1 MAENKAPSF
10 FHLYLDY
17 DEQFR
22 MLSDAQAG
30 MLIKALFSY
39 ANDGEE
45 PDFDDLTVKLFFS
58 ILKKSMDREFE
69 NYQKICEQNR
79 KNIKAQKM
87 EEAAKQVSNNKAEN
101 EMKISNILNSINFTE
116 SLLPVEKLDYKSND
130 SQPYG
135 DLEFA
140 VVVASDL
147 ISSNTYDYSGVDISN
162 IDASIV
168 VIAQELKNAI
178 ETGDVNRAFSAKA
191 GLVVAINDVR
201 NKIPFV
207 PEDMKK
213 AFVESCESYLDLW
226 KTLIMS
232 CTSLDA
238 LQKNLDSQIANI
250 EKKKKKY
257 SEDNKAVAKR
267 LIEEP
272 ELQQKIES
280 ISNETFI
287 SNGQRWDQESLDFYK
302 FLVNQRIEKSAL
314 TFELLQHDMLEKQM
328 AYQSKI
334 INDYRTRVENNPVPE
349 DPNLLN
355 KYKDMMEQEF
365 KRAAE
370 IDAQFDELGEYMDS
384 MDERINQMAYSK
396 GSIRQKRI
404 RGQEADACR
413 LSSVDLK
420 VCDSFR
426 VCRFVIF
433 LAIHNDWQL

>member
-1 MAENKAPSF
+1 MPRPSKSSSKAGTSGG
-10 FHLYLDY
+10 
-17 DEQFR
+17 
-22 MLSDAQAG
+22 SVSSG
-30 MLIKALFSY
+30 
-39 ANDGEE
+39 G
-45 PDFDDLTVKLFFS
+45 S
-58 ILKKSMDREFE
+58 ILKNNPFTAWL
-69 NYQKICEQNR
+69 QNR

-178 ETGDVNRAFSAKA
+178 ETGDVNRAFSAKS
-191 GLVVAINDVR
+191 GLVVAVNDVR

-213 AFVESCESYLDLW
+213 AFVESCESYLELW

-396 GSIRQKRI
+396 GSIRQKRMA
-404 RGQEADACR
+404 QA
-413 LSSVDLK
+413 SVDSIVELAK
-420 VCDSFR
+420 QIQLEEAGLNENGDQMNALRR
-426 VCRFVIF
+426 VKLLSESEIQKIKEEQAQQVVQPVVNVNKNQNRTR
-433 LAIHNDWQL
+433 NTN

>member
-1 MAENKAPSF
+1 MPRPSKSSSKAGTSGG
-10 FHLYLDY
+10 
-17 DEQFR
+17 
-22 MLSDAQAG
+22 SVSSG
-30 MLIKALFSY
+30 
-39 ANDGEE
+39 G
-45 PDFDDLTVKLFFS
+45 S
-58 ILKKSMDREFE
+58 ILKNNPFTAWL
-69 NYQKICEQNR
+69 QNR

-116 SLLPVEKLDYKSND
+116 SLLPVEKLDYKSN
-130 SQPYG
+130 
-135 DLEFA
+135 E
-140 VVVASDL
+140 
-147 ISSNTYDYSGVDISN
+147 
-162 IDASIV
+162 
-168 VIAQELKNAI
+168 
-178 ETGDVNRAFSAKA
+178 
-191 GLVVAINDVR
+191 
-201 NKIPFV
+201 FV

-213 AFVESCESYLDLW
+213 AFVESCESYLELW

-287 SNGQRWDQESLDFYK
+287 SNGQRWDQESLEFYK

-396 GSIRQKRI
+396 GSIRQKRMA
-404 RGQEADACR
+404 QA
-413 LSSVDLK
+413 SVDSIVELAK
-420 VCDSFR
+420 QIQLEEAGLNENGDQMNALRR
-426 VCRFVIF
+426 VKLLSESEIQKIKEEQAQQVVQPVVNVNTNQNRTR
-433 LAIHNDWQL
+433 NTN

>member
-1 MAENKAPSF
+1 MPRPSKSSSKAGTSGG
-10 FHLYLDY
+10 
-17 DEQFR
+17 
-22 MLSDAQAG
+22 SVSSG
-30 MLIKALFSY
+30 
-39 ANDGEE
+39 G
-45 PDFDDLTVKLFFS
+45 S
-58 ILKKSMDREFE
+58 ILKNNPFTAWL
-69 NYQKICEQNR
+69 QNR

-162 IDASIV
+162 IDASII

-191 GLVVAINDVR
+191 GLVVAVNDVR

-213 AFVESCESYLDLW
+213 AFVESCESYLELW

-334 INDYRTRVENNPVPE
+334 VPE

-396 GSIRQKRI
+396 GSIRQKRMA
-404 RGQEADACR
+404 QA
-413 LSSVDLK
+413 SVDSIVELAK
-420 VCDSFR
+420 QIQLEEAGLNENGDQMNALRR
-426 VCRFVIF
+426 VKLLSESEIQKIKEEQAQQVVQPVVNVNKNQNRTR
-433 LAIHNDWQL
+433 NTN